1 MHDKGVKSGN
11 DMLLPPWMLPV
22 LMEGLGS
29 NWPGCTTTPTG
40 VVICAGG
47 AAVASTAQGAS
58 CMLHRREISSG
69 VLVGVLHK
77 AGSELKASRAGEASE
92 RKAEL
97 RARREDLRLEQQPG
111 STAYGTW
118 YMAYDT
124 WYAVHM

>member
-77 AGSELKASRAGEASE
+77 AGSELKASRAVM
-92 RKAEL
+92 
-97 RARREDLRLEQQPG
+97 ARRNSGRQNVLPNGAEWVH
-111 STAYGTW
+111 S
-118 YMAYDT
+118 DT
-124 WYAVHM
+124 VGLL